1 VEFVF
6 VFELKVDGKME
17 ASEFDWEKRIRIRI
31 ITGYIRHP
39 NRDFSS
45 CGHTPGAQA
54 VNRQFVT
61 R

>member
-6 VFELKVDGKME
+6 VFELKVDGEME
-17 ASEFDWEKRIRIRI
+17 ASEFDWEKQIRIQI

-45 CGHTPGAQA
+45 CGHALGAQA
-54 VNRQFVT
+54 VTRQPVT